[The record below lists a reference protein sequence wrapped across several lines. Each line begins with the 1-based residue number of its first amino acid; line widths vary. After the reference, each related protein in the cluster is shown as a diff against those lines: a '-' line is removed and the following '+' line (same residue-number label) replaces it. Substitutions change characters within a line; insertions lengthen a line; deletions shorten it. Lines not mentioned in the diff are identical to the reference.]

1 MTPEQAI
8 RRQKELESDRA
19 NWASYWQELASFCLP
34 RKAHIHAKKALQ
46 AQRDFHRIFDNTAI
60 TSLETMAAGFHSHL
74 TNPSS
79 KWFELRMKNKKLN
92 ESKDV
97 KVWLRD
103 VEDEIFSTLNDSNFD
118 AIIQE
123 DYKDLGCFGTGSI
136 FTEEDL
142 KSKVRFTMLPIG
154 ETYIEEDAQGRVN
167 RIYRKFEYT
176 VLQAY
181 ERWGNRAGEDVLKAI
196 KEKSYSKMVEILH
209 WIVPRDT
216 MVAGKKDNKN
226 MPYESK
232 WVAIKKAHL
241 IHEGGFEEFPVA
253 TGRFAKETGERW
265 GFSPAMNV
273 MADIRMINAEKKV
286 LIRAAMK
293 IVDPPISIPS
303 KGFIMNL
310 NLNPS
315 GINYRNPQMKAD
327 DLQPILTR
335 GNIPV
340 GLDMIQDVKNSI
352 EAGFYVPLFKAF
364 SQITK
369 QMTIPEVQRR
379 ISENMVLLGP
389 VVGRFTQEV
398 LNPIIIRTFNILY
411 RNKFLPEVPAA
422 IEGHEFDVI
431 YISQLAK
438 AQRAS
443 EILSLER
450 TLDTVGAIANVL
462 PYVLDKI
469 DGDKAVDMIAE
480 IHGVNPDLIRD
491 DEEVQNIRQI
501 KAEAAAKE
509 QEQIDTA
516 QTAETAKTVSEVDK
530 NLQPAGGKK

>member
-1 MTPEQAI
+1 MTPEEAI
-8 RRQKELESDRA
+8 RRQMELEGERS
-19 NWASYWQELASFCLP
+19 NWASFWQELATFCLP

-46 AQRDFHRIFDNTAI
+46 AQQDFHRIFDNTAI
-60 TSLETMAAGFHSHL
+60 RSLNTMAAGFHSHL

-79 KWFELRMKNKKLN
+79 KWFELRMKDKKLN

-97 KVWLRD
+97 KVWLKA
-103 VEDEIFSTLNDSNFD
+103 VEDEIFGTLNDSNFD

-136 FTEEDL
+136 FTEEDI
-142 KSKVRFTMLPIG
+142 KTKVRFTMLPIG

-167 RIYRKFEYT
+167 RIYRKFTYT

-181 ERWGNRAGEDVLKAI
+181 ERWGDKAGEEVKKAI
-196 KEKSYSKMVEILH
+196 DEKKYSKKVEILH
-209 WIVPRDT
+209 WIVPRDNI
-216 MVAGKKDNKN
+216 VAGKKDNKN

-232 WVAIKKAHL
+232 WAEIKKKHL
-241 IHEGGFEEFPVA
+241 IHEGGFQEFPVA
-253 TGRFAKETGERW
+253 CGRFEKEAGERW

-303 KGFIMNL
+303 RGFIMNL

-315 GINYRNPQMKAD
+315 GINYRNPQTKAD
-327 DLQPILTR
+327 DLQPIMTKA
-335 GNIPV
+335 NIPW
-340 GLDMIQDVKNSI
+340 GLEMVQDVKASI
-352 EAGFYVPLFKAF
+352 EEGFFIPLFKAF

-398 LNPIIIRTFNILY
+398 LNPIIIRIFNILF
-411 RNKFLPEVPAA
+411 RNGFLPPAPLV
-422 IEGHEFDVI
+422 IEGQEFDVI

-450 TLDTVGAIANVL
+450 TLGTVGEIANVL

-469 DGDKAVDMIAE
+469 DGDKAVDMVAE

-491 DEEVQNIRQI
+491 DEEVQGIRQM
-501 KAEAAAKE
+501 KAEAAAKVQE
-509 QEQIDTA
+509 QE
-516 QTAETAKTVSEVDK
+516 ETARTVEAAKGVSEVKK
-530 NLQPAGGKK
+530 NMQPAGGKK